1 MLDAIWHRRSA
12 LYLVLG
18 SLSACSFVPENDIL
32 PPGPDSG
39 AITYQMR
46 SRKEG
51 NEPRELS
58 NIVTGTVGGN
68 SYLWQPWFMQT
79 QGTVTAG
86 KAIVTGGNA
95 PHDEALL
102 SGTVTGSIMPRSAFP
117 TSITVSRS
125 DSTIDGTLFAG
136 SLKTNRAQL
145 SQHLYLPDDWNVQ
158 TDLSYEDSDASDLGR
173 GDSRIAAVDVNKTI
187 GDSTFG
193 LGLRHDENRFKLVNS
208 GVVNDTTD
216 LATFTHNY
224 TMMDAINIQSSTT
237 AFRSLGTSLGTGRN
251 LTSIQ
256 GVSTAQWRPGD
267 GDLNVTGALRTLSQS
282 LKFSGPFA
290 GGGSFG
296 TSTQLFSGLLG
307 ANYPLA
313 DRLSASV
320 GVSGQFQSVKTQSD
334 GPNNLGVRQGTE
346 TAGALASLNYYS
358 LEIPV
363 LGFDYSWNA
372 SSSLQ
377 GQFGD
382 KNSTTQ
388 LETTTVGHQLR
399 KPLSLPFA
407 GDVEIS
413 ASQAARM
420 TYATFN
426 GLAPGIA
433 HSVALSKSLSE
444 NNSQLYA
451 RVSAS
456 DTRDLGG
463 KFPTTL
469 DLLEAQLTRQ
479 STIDATRS
487 WTAALTLQMA
497 RQTFLGQNT
506 GVVTLANGN
515 AGYFEREVFGIPNL
529 NFRSDLT
536 LNAIGLGDQ
545 LDRRPLSDT
554 VYSQWGNRLEYLIGK
569 LVLSA
574 EERIF
579 RRDGHFGDL
588 LVFQVKRYLN

>member
-1 MLDAIWHRRSA
+1 MLDAVWHRRSV

-32 PPGPDSG
+32 PPGPDTG
-39 AITYQMR
+39 AITYQIS

-86 KAIVTGGNA
+86 KEFVTGGNA
-95 PHDEALL
+95 PNGQALL
-102 SGTVTGSIMPRSAFP
+102 SGTVSGNIMPRSAFP
-117 TSITVSRS
+117 TSVTMSRS
-125 DSTIDGTLFAG
+125 DSRTDGSLFAG

-145 SQHLYLPDDWNVQ
+145 SQHLYLPDEWNVQ
-158 TDLSYEDSDASDLGR
+158 TDLSYEDSDASDLGH
-173 GDSRIAAVDVNKTI
+173 GESRNAAVDVNKTI

-193 LGLRHDENRFKLVNS
+193 LGLHHDENRFKLVSS
-208 GVVNDTTD
+208 GIVNDTTD

-224 TMMDAINIQSSTT
+224 SMWDAINVQSSTT
-237 AFRSLGTSLGTGRN
+237 AFRSLGNSLGTGRN

-282 LKFSGPFA
+282 LKLTGPF
-290 GGGSFG
+290 SVG
-296 TSTQLFSGLLG
+296 TSTQFFSGLVG

-313 DRLSASV
+313 DRLNASV
-320 GVSGQFQSVKTQSD
+320 GLSGQFQSVKTQGD
-334 GPNNLGVRQGTE
+334 AATDLGVRQGTE

-358 LEIPV
+358 LEVPV
-363 LGFDYSWNA
+363 LGFNYSWNA
-372 SSSLQ
+372 SSALQ

-382 KNSTTQ
+382 RNSTSQ

-399 KPLSLPFA
+399 KPLSLPLA
-407 GDVEIS
+407 GDIELS

-420 TYATFN
+420 TYATYN

-433 HSVALSKSLSE
+433 HSAALSKSLSE
-444 NNSQLYA
+444 NNAQLYA

-469 DLLEAQLTRQ
+469 DLFEAQLTRQ

-497 RQTFLGQNT
+497 RQTFFGQNT
-506 GVVTLANGN
+506 GFVTLANGN
-515 AGYFEREVFGIPNL
+515 ASYFERDVFGIRNL

-536 LNAIGLGDQ
+536 LNAIGLGDE
-545 LDRRPLSDT
+545 LDRRRLSDT
-554 VYSQWGNRLEYLIGK
+554 VYSQWGNRFEYVIGK

-574 EERIF
+574 ESRIF
-579 RRDGHFGDL
+579 RREGHYGDL
-588 LVFQVKRYLN
+588 IVFQVKRYLY